1 MPETVRE
8 KVEKLRA
15 RGGNQARLAEILLG
29 KRATAT
35 TETQRAAIDEQLL
48 KIGRVSTSTW
58 IVVGVIQAVLVILA
72 VYFLS
77 GKNHAASV
85 RTGVSTLAQ
94 VKRLDEGFCVF
105 GTEKS
110 ECLEL
115 TLELHPTNGAP
126 YQAKLTHDIGLEWM
140 SRVQPGSWLTVAV
153 DRADAQKLYFDEDAL
168 RVEAPKPPVK

>member
-1 MPETVRE
+1 MRE
-8 KVEKLRA
+8 RVEGLRA
-15 RGGNQARLAEILLG
+15 RGGNKARLAEVLLER
-29 KRATAT
+29 RAKAT
-35 TETQRAAIDEQLL
+35 TDLQRRVVDEQLL
-48 KIGRVSTSTW
+48 KIGRVSPATW

-85 RTGVSTLAQ
+85 RTGVATLAQ

-115 TLELHPTNGAP
+115 TLELHPTSGAP
-126 YQAKLTHDIGLEWM
+126 YVAKLTHDIGLQWM

-153 DRADAQKLYFDEDAL
+153 DRADAQKIYFDEDSM
-168 RVEAPKPPVK
+168 RVEAPKAPAK